1 MIYLFIFKHTNTPS
15 ILKPIGPSTAVSCIS
30 LVRAGAVLPEKAL
43 DRLLSLWWCQHVFS
57 WAHHD
62 NSLQAWVDSSCMNH
76 THIRGNVTLVVCV
89 RLQLALEIPFYGRF
103 HSHRVCRCV
112 CVCAEILRLCVKRE
126 LCCTLWGYHMF
137 LDASR
142 PCQWVPVCV
151 FTCYL
156 WLIPAITG
164 SKAGVNR
171 LPQDHLMDC
180 RTPAP
185 VGSHSLWREMVMKH
199 ST

>member
-112 CVCAEILRLCVKRE
+112 CVCRNTQTVCKTWALLYFVGISHVLGRVSALSVSACLCIH
-126 LCCTLWGYHMF
+126 LL
-137 LDASR
+137 
-142 PCQWVPVCV
+142 PVINSCH
-151 FTCYL
+151 Y
-156 WLIPAITG
+156 G
-164 SKAGVNR
+164 
-171 LPQDHLMDC
+171 Q
-180 RTPAP
+180 
-185 VGSHSLWREMVMKH
+185 
-199 ST
+199 